1 VRACATLRPAIKTH
15 FTIQG
20 NIEKVSVAELT
31 KYGADVWLMAPPCQ
45 PYTRQ
50 GLQKHS
56 ADGRARSFL
65 RLLQMLKQLPSQ
77 PRYLL
82 LENVVGFETSDTH
95 NGMLELLA
103 ESGYNVQEFILTPSQ
118 YAIPYSRP
126 R

>member
-1 VRACATLRPAIKTH
+1 
-15 FTIQG
+15 
-20 NIEKVSVAELT
+20 
-31 KYGADVWLMAPPCQ
+31 VWLLAPPCQ

-65 RLLQMLKQLPSQ
+65 RLLEMLKQLPCQ

-95 NGMLELLA
+95 QGMLQILSD
-103 ESGYNVQEFILTPSQ
+103 SGYKVQEFVLTPTQ
-118 YAIPYSRP
+118 YAFPYSRP
-126 R
+126 RYDTQTEQCA